1 VIITLPSGATQ
12 TASQPS
18 SYILHER
25 AAQFYGAGV
34 GYLSIKSFFG
44 GQATYSVGRSR
55 YTVSERAYLVL
66 NHGQAYDITVES
78 AAPVE
83 SFCIFF
89 APGFAESVRRSL
101 ATPADRL
108 LLDPH
113 GAGAVPLTFFEKTYP
128 HDDLLSPTLLEMR
141 RRLVAGAVDTPRLGE
156 QLHELMQRLLH
167 VHHNVYREV
176 ARLPAVRAATREELY
191 RRLHLAKE
199 FVESA
204 FDAPLTLDEL
214 ARVAGLSP
222 NHLLRMF
229 KHAFGQTPHQY
240 LTAKRLEHARH
251 LLAHTNQPVTEICL
265 AVGFASLGAFSWLF
279 RRHIGV
285 SPAEYRRQTR

>member
-1 VIITLPSGATQ
+1 MIITLPPGAAQ
-12 TASQPS
+12 TASQPA

-44 GQATYSVGRSR
+44 GQATYTVGRSR
-55 YTVSERAYLVL
+55 HTVSERGYLVL

-113 GAGAVPLTFFEKTYP
+113 GARATDLTFFEQTYP

-141 RRLVAGAVDTPRLGE
+141 RRLEARAVDASWLSE
-156 QLHELMQRLLH
+156 QLHELMHLKK
-167 VHHNVYREV
+167 
-176 ARLPAVRAATREELY
+176 PIGGGAAI
-191 RRLHLAKE
+191 
-199 FVESA
+199 
-204 FDAPLTLDEL
+204 
-214 ARVAGLSP
+214 
-222 NHLLRMF
+222 LRM
-229 KHAFGQTPHQY
+229 TIL
-240 LTAKRLEHARH
+240 LTQRAQRCSAEDRRWRI
-251 LLAHTNQPVTEICL
+251 ED
-265 AVGFASLGAFSWLF
+265 SSYRMRGAMLYPPSSILY
-279 RRHIGV
+279 
-285 SPAEYRRQTR
+285 PL